1 MVLEAARL
9 LHRAD
14 TEPDQKSQLAQ
25 QALILLDDAI
35 ALDPSNSRAWNIR
48 GLAKHDLGD
57 HEDAITDYNEA
68 IRLNPTND
76 KAWNNRGM
84 AKSDLGDHEGAI
96 SDLDEAIRLNPTY
109 DKAWN
114 TRGSAKYGLGDYQG
128 AITDYDEAIRLNP
141 KNDSAWSNRGLAKLN
156 LGDYHGAIK
165 DYDQAL
171 ILNPDDAN
179 NKNGRLAA
187 ENALRTKE
195 QSKKLVEEEENH
207 YMDLLQ
213 KSGEHRDLARKH
225 KKNYIGQLSLTPF
238 ITLFFIFIFYSN
250 SLIDFDTYIKNPLT
264 FLPFLTI
271 LIVFLTPLIWL
282 IRINIRQE
290 NKHHALQEYYHS
302 RYLIEF
308 YMIRYF
314 SEQTDRKRIAETYM
328 YNWMVSPPSDL
339 LIRLDQKNA
348 DHSDIPQLE
357 ILKELTR
364 RVNTPPNT

>member
-1 MVLEAARL
+1 MRL
-9 LHRAD
+9 
-14 TEPDQKSQLAQ
+14 P
-25 QALILLDDAI
+25 IVMNFI
-35 ALDPSNSRAWNIR
+35 I
-48 GLAKHDLGD
+48 
-57 HEDAITDYNEA
+57 
-68 IRLNPTND
+68 LNPTND
-76 KAWNNRGM
+76 KVWNNRGV
-84 AKSDLGDHEGAI
+84 AKSELGDYQGAVT
-96 SDLDEAIRLNPTY
+96 DCDEAIRLNPRNS
-109 DKAWN
+109 DAWSN
-114 TRGSAKYGLGDYQG
+114 RGLAKIKLGDYQD
-128 AITDYDEAIRLNP
+128 AITDCDEAILFNP

>member
-1 MVLEAARL
+1 MISQKDKKKAEEMVGQAEQLLE
-9 LHRAD
+9 RAD
-14 TEPDQKSQLAQ
+14 TEPNQESQLAE
-25 QALILLDDAI
+25 QARNLLNEAI
-35 ALDPSNSRAWNIR
+35 AFDPSNSDAWSNR
-48 GLAKHDLGD
+48 GAAKTKLGD
-57 HEDAITDYNEA
+57 HEDAI
-68 IRLNPTND
+68 
-76 KAWNNRGM
+76 
-84 AKSDLGDHEGAI
+84 SDC
-96 SDLDEAIRLNPTY
+96 DEAIRLNPRNS
-109 DKAWN
+109 DAWSN
-114 TRGSAKYGLGDYQG
+114 RGLAKIKLGDYQD
-128 AITDYDEAIRLNP
+128 AITYCDEAIRLNP